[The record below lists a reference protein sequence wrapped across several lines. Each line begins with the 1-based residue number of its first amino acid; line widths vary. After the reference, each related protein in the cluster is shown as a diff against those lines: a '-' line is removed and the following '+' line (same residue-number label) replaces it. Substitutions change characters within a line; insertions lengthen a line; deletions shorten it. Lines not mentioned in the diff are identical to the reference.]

1 MVEQGSGIAEKV
13 MVVLTSLARFEEG
26 RSQRVACEGRMVKG
40 KEFAAVTL
48 LQRVAGEGR
57 GAIF

>member
-1 MVEQGSGIAEKV
+1 
-13 MVVLTSLARFEEG
+13 MVVLSTLAGVKEG
-26 RSQRVACEGRMVKG
+26 RRQRVAREGRMVKG

-48 LQRVAGEGR
+48 LQRVVGEGR